1 MFNSFNNLIIWQI
14 SALGL
19 NPNYGYTLLSM
30 NLSSS
35 ISVIIRFLI
44 ALIAIA
50 FYTLVE
56 RKLLGYI
63 QLRKGPNKVIL
74 IGLPQPLADAIKLFL
89 KEQILPV
96 RANKSPF
103 IIAPII
109 SLLLSLL
116 LWATF
121 PHSNPAI
128 WIQYRILYF
137 LCVSAINVYA
147 TFLAG
152 WRSNSKYA
160 LLGALRGV
168 AQTISYEIRISLIL
182 LSSLLLL
189 ITIDLT
195 IITTTRITSV
205 ALILSPLALIW
216 FITNLAETNRAPFD
230 FAEGES
236 ELVSGF
242 NVEYGSR
249 IFALIFIAEYCNI
262 LFIRLL
268 TAILFCSFI
277 INTLSII
284 QILITILISAIF
296 IWVRASFPRIRYDS
310 LIILTWKSFLPFSLS
325 ILILV
330 IPITILIN

>member
-1 MFNSFNNLIIWQI
+1 MQ
-14 SALGL
+14 
-19 NPNYGYTLLSM
+19 
-30 NLSSS
+30 LSSLS
-35 ISVIIRFLI
+35 SVIISFLI

-63 QLRKGPNKVIL
+63 QIRKGPNKVIL

-89 KEQILPV
+89 KEQILPSS
-96 RANKSPF
+96 ANQSPF
-103 IIAPII
+103 ILAPVIR
-109 SLLLSLL
+109 LFLSLL
-116 LWATF
+116 LWGIF
-121 PHSNPAI
+121 PHRNPSF
-128 WIQYRILYF
+128 WLQYGILYF
-137 LCVSAINVYA
+137 ICVSAINVYA

-182 LSSLLLL
+182 LAALLLL
-189 ITIDLT
+189 VTIDIN
-195 IITTTRITSV
+195 IITTSNSTPI
-205 ALILSPLALIW
+205 ILMLVPVIIIW

-268 TAILFCSFI
+268 TSVVFCCFVLKFI
-277 INTLSII
+277 STSLII
-284 QILITILISAIF
+284 STVLISSVF

-310 LIILTWKSFLPFSLS
+310 LIILTWKSFLPFSIC
-325 ILILV
+325 ILILI
-330 IPITILIN
+330 IPISIIIN